1 MSHLRNRLACCWNWL
16 ADDRHVKI
24 VLIGLLIISFVLRLC
39 AVMVIPMDYRLRG
52 DAITYISLAQQLLNR
67 EPYGLEPGVSD
78 ALVTPGYPL
87 FVGGILALACHNLM
101 AVRLAQVILGT
112 IAVWLTYLIG
122 KEAFSNRIGLVGAS
136 ILAVYPIWV
145 IWPALILTETL
156 FTVFLLVFALYL
168 VRAMRTCFSRY
179 AIGGG
184 FAFGLTLLTRE
195 VLYGFPLVLP
205 LVLLWSRIHWRDAFR
220 CVLLFSFALL
230 MVLLPWLVRNYIA
243 FGHVF
248 YTDGAAYT
256 RYLVTGTGYL
266 PPSVQ
271 ERLSDS
277 PSSDRAVRRA
287 ELYGQ
292 TRDMVDISRLFSEP
306 IAYLRQLFNRL
317 VEFWLH
323 PNGLESLP
331 ESLFIRGF
339 YIAVHICLLALA
351 GLGLV
356 PELVRRDIAAGNL
369 ALLLVYITGTALF
382 FGAPNPRYNLPFL
395 PIVFIFAANGA
406 LRLAGGLVHG
416 FRNRAR
422 RSAG

>member
-1 MSHLRNRLACCWNWL
+1 LRYL
-16 ADDRHVKI
+16 
-24 VLIGLLIISFVLRLC
+24 
-39 AVMVIPMDYRLRG
+39 
-52 DAITYISLAQQLLNR
+52 SLAQQLLNQ
-67 EPYGLEPGVSD
+67 EQYGLESGVAD
-78 ALVTPGYPL
+78 ARVPPGYPL
-87 FVGGILALACHNLM
+87 FVGGILALVGYNLM
-101 AVRLAQVILGT
+101 VVRLVQVIFGT
-112 IAVWLTYLIG
+112 ITVWLTYLIG

-136 ILAVYPIWV
+136 ILAVYPVWV

-168 VRAMRTCFSRY
+168 VRAMRTCLNRY

-220 CVLLFSFALL
+220 CVLLFFFALL
-230 MVLLPWLVRNYIA
+230 LALLPWLVRNYIT

-248 YTDGAAYT
+248 YTDGSAYALY
-256 RYLVTGTGYL
+256 RVTGTGYL
-266 PPSVQ
+266 SPSMQ
-271 ERLSDS
+271 EKISDS
-277 PSSDRAVRRA
+277 PSSERAVRRA

-292 TRDMVDISRLFSEP
+292 TRDMVQISRLFSEP
-306 IAYLRQLFNRL
+306 LTYLRQLFNRL

-331 ESLFIRGF
+331 ESLFVRVL

-356 PELVRRDIAAGNL
+356 PELVRRDTAVGNL

-395 PIVFIFAANGA
+395 PIVLIFAANGA
-406 LRLAGGLVHG
+406 LRLGKRLL
-416 FRNRAR
+416 FRRHAV
-422 RSAG
+422 